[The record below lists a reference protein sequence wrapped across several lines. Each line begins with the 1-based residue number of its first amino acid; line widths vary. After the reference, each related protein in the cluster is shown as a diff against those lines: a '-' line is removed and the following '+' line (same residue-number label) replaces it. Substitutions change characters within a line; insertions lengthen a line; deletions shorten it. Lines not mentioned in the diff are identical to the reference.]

1 MEFVTATFKQAREHG
16 ITPEEADVQA
26 FQVTEE
32 NKKLIGV
39 EVAGFYYVTQSQ
51 LEEQLIPTDGYYSF
65 TLELYSDTNMV
76 RAVVGDWFI
85 VDDQK
90 YRLKLEWVGKDT
102 FETRYDIPAPIEP
115 PIVDREI
122 PDHVVDEIVPEVT
135 DGTI

>member
-1 MEFVTATFKQAREHG
+1 MEFVTATFKEAAAHG
-16 ITPEEADVQA
+16 ITPEEADVKA

-51 LEEQLIPTDGYYSF
+51 LEEQLIPDDGYYSF

-76 RAVVGDWFI
+76 RAEIGDWFI
-85 VDDQK
+85 ADNQK
-90 YRLKLEWVGKDT
+90 YRLLLEWVGKET
-102 FETRYDIPAPIEP
+102 FETRYDFPLPIEP
-115 PIVDREI
+115 PVIDREI

-135 DGTI
+135 DGAV